1 MEPIVDAIKLRKT
14 DGQASFEKMMEVVAG
29 EIKKQI
35 CFRKIIDSIAL
46 NFASIVGGFT
56 FFFCLYALL
65 RFASLRFVVATGILH
80 FYCNIDCKSNHMVID
95 LVSEQE

>member
-1 MEPIVDAIKLRKT
+1 MKLKNKSVS
-14 DGQASFEKMMEVVAG
+14 G
-29 EIKKQI
+29 
-35 CFRKIIDSIAL
+35 KIIDSIAL

>member
-1 MEPIVDAIKLRKT
+1 MKLINKSVS
-14 DGQASFEKMMEVVAG
+14 G
-29 EIKKQI
+29 
-35 CFRKIIDSIAL
+35 KIIDSIAL

-56 FFFCLYALL
+56 FFFYLYALL
-65 RFASLRFVVATGILH
+65 CFALLCFASLRFVVATGILH